1 MKQTFLLESVMGQN
15 RLAVIEDGVLCELY
29 YERPGLEKLSGNIYV
44 GRVENVLPG
53 MNAAFVDIGLDKN
66 AFLYAG
72 DIQLDTRNDKALAD
86 ELSRARIEK
95 LVHPG
100 QEILVQ
106 VVKEPGGTKGP
117 RISSHITVPGRLMV
131 LLPTMAY
138 AGVSKKIACVE
149 TRSRLHRMA
158 ADLVEKTK
166 MGVIVRTAAE
176 NASQEDIEREFE
188 NLKKLWQ
195 AISTRG
201 KHFKAPKL
209 IHSDGSLCL
218 RAVRDMLNEDT
229 QEIVADNGEMFEAL
243 KGYAA
248 MLAPEWTDRI
258 RLHEGMTPLFD
269 LYRVDTQADKA
280 AGRYVWLK
288 SGGSLVIE
296 ETEALTVIDVNTG
309 KFTGKK
315 SLPETIFKINCEAAE
330 EIMRQLRLRDI
341 GGIII
346 IDFIDM
352 ENNTEKQK
360 LLEIL
365 KEISKRD
372 RNRTNIGSITPLGL
386 VEVTRKKVRQSM
398 TKQLMHICSACGGNG
413 YAPTYETTARR
424 IVRDVWKRNRSG
436 QSSVLLIEAIEPV
449 IGWVRSIGLPEGVI
463 AYGLKANGIK
473 DWEYTISPADAY
485 DLPDNAK
492 ILK

>member
-15 RLAVIEDGVLCELY
+15 RLAVLEEGVLCELY

-86 ELSRARIEK
+86 ELSQVRIEK
-95 LVHPG
+95 IVRPG
-100 QEILVQ
+100 QEIAVQ

-117 RISSHITVPGRLMV
+117 RISNHITLPGRFMV
-131 LLPTMAY
+131 LLPTVGY
-138 AGVSKKIACVE
+138 VGVSKKIDNAEERNRLYEIGRSFVE
-149 TRSRLHRMA
+149 SSN
-158 ADLVEKTK
+158 
-166 MGVIVRTAAE
+166 MGVIIRTAAE
-176 NASQEDIEREFE
+176 NVPSETLQREFE
-188 NLKKLWQ
+188 NLSQLWND
-195 AISTRG
+195 ILIRST
-201 KHFKAPKL
+201 HLKAPKL

-218 RAVRDMLNEDT
+218 RAVRDMLNDDT
-229 QEIVADNGEMFEAL
+229 AEIVTDDENLFVEL
-243 KGYAA
+243 RKYAEI
-248 MLAPEWTDRI
+248 LTPEWSDRI
-258 RLHEGMTPLFD
+258 RLHTGVTPLFD
-269 LYRVDTQADKA
+269 LYRVDSQADKA
-280 AGRYVWLK
+280 AGRHVWLK

-315 SLPETIFKINCEAAE
+315 SLGETIFKINCEAAE

-352 ENNTEKQK
+352 EKAAQKQA
-360 LLEIL
+360 LLDIL
-365 KEISKRD
+365 KEHAKKD

-386 VEVTRKKVRQSM
+386 VEVTRKKVRQNM
-398 TKQLMHICSACGGNG
+398 TKQLMHICSGCGGNG
-413 YAPTYETTARR
+413 YAPSYETTARR
-424 IVRDVWKRNRSG
+424 IVRDVWKRKRAG
-436 QSSVLLIEAIEPV
+436 EMCPLIIEAIEPV
-449 IGWVRSIGLPEGVI
+449 LGWIRTIKMPEGMNC
-463 AYGLKANGIK
+463 YGCATHVGKE
-473 DWEYTISPADAY
+473 WEYRITQADETH
-485 DLPDNAK
+485 LPPDAR